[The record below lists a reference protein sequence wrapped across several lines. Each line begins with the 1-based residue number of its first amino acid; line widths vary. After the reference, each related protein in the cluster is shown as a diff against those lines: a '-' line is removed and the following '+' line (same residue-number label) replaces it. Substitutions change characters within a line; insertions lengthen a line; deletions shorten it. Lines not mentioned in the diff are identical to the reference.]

1 MQFPD
6 KVWDGKSTTRQDLT
20 CSKGPDASDWSA
32 MTQELQS
39 VQNYVL
45 KLSGN
50 LVAMPDLPKIVSE
63 LTVSLQ
69 KLESRIKDI
78 APPTDVVRELAEFKE
93 HIATMDIR
101 KRHTNLQEGVKRLF
115 FRAKKLDTAFVALK
129 KNLEYEQETFQN
141 QVRNQ
146 LMRLEH
152 QSKTRILELEEKVK
166 ELQELLE
173 TPEI

>member
-1 MQFPD
+1 MQFPE

-20 CSKGPDASDWSA
+20 CSKAPDASDWSA
-32 MTQELQS
+32 ITRELQS
-39 VQNYVL
+39 VQSYVL

-50 LVAMPDLPKIVSE
+50 ISAMPDLPK
-63 LTVSLQ
+63 TVSDLTIALQ
-69 KLESRIKDI
+69 KLETKIRDI
-78 APPTDVVRELAEFKE
+78 SPPTDVVKELAEFKE
-93 HIATMDIR
+93 HIAAMDIR
-101 KRHTNLQEGVKRLF
+101 KKHANLQQGVKRLF
-115 FRAKKLDTAFVALK
+115 FRAKKLDTAFVSLK

-146 LMRLEH
+146 LMRLEQ
-152 QSKTRILELEEKVK
+152 QSKTRIKELEEKVK